1 MNKYA
6 QYFAIE
12 QKMKHSG
19 IDIDRSELIADY
31 TEGRTESLQDLSAR
45 EYRELIRQLNSLLGN
60 SSYQEDKKQRMRRK
74 VVATLC
80 QCGYVIDGKADMER
94 INGWCISHGVEHCPL
109 NKYSLKG
116 LQTLI
121 KQAEYML
128 KSYIEK
134 L

>member
-1 MNKYA
+1 MTYT

-12 QKMKHSG
+12 QKMKQSG
-19 IDIDRSELIADY
+19 IDIDRAELIADF
-31 TEGRTESLQDLSAR
+31 THGRTESLKELSPR
-45 EYRELIRQLNSLLGN
+45 EYCEFIRQLNSLLGN
-60 SSYQEDKKQRMRRK
+60 GSYQEDKKQRMRRK
-74 VVATLC
+74 VIATLC
-80 QCGYVIDGKADMER
+80 QCGYVIEGGADMER
-94 INGWCISHGVEHCPL
+94 INGWCISHGVEHCTL
-109 NKYSLKG
+109 NKHSLKG